1 MRGACNQDCSYL
13 EMELAVD
20 SLPLVIHHFKG
31 VTSISIHVL
40 ITIRNSTITEQEAH
54 LMGGLR
60 TQCNEIPEHVRIL
73 TERKAFNVVGSV
85 SSFCN
90 IILSCAL
97 GKHGIFLI
105 LFQNAVTTLTYFQ
118 MSHRIPLLSVNEAGK
133 LSIRKK
139 RTMF

>member
-1 MRGACNQDCSYL
+1 
-13 EMELAVD
+13 MELAVD

-40 ITIRNSTITEQEAH
+40 ITIRNATITEQKAY

-60 TQCNEIPEHVRIL
+60 TQCDEIPEHVRIL
-73 TERKAFNVVGSV
+73 AERKALSRLISGSL
-85 SSFCN
+85 SSFYN
-90 IILSCAL
+90 IILSCVL
-97 GKHGIFLI
+97 GKQDIFLI
-105 LFQNAVTTLTYFQ
+105 LLQNALTTLTYFQ

-139 RTMF
+139 KVL

>member
-1 MRGACNQDCSYL
+1 
-13 EMELAVD
+13 MELAVD

-40 ITIRNSTITEQEAH
+40 ITIRNATITEQKAY

-60 TQCNEIPEHVRIL
+60 TQCDEIPEHVRIL
-73 TERKAFNVVGSV
+73 TERKALSRLISGSL
-85 SSFCN
+85 SSFYN
-90 IILSCAL
+90 IILSCVL
-97 GKHGIFLI
+97 RKQDIFLI
-105 LFQNAVTTLTYFQ
+105 LLQNALTTLTYFQ

-139 RTMF
+139 KGL